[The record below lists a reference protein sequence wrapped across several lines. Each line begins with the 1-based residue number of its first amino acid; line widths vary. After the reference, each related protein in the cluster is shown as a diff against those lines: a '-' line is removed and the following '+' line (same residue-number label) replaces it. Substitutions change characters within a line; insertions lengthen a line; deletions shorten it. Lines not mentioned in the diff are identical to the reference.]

1 MAVTEQIFKEQKI
14 ADDIFVNVSF
24 TEVFFSSQMKSKEN
38 REEFHLH
45 P

>member
-1 MAVTEQIFKEQKI
+1 VTVTAQILNEQKI
-14 ADDIFVNVSF
+14 TDYIFVDVSF

-38 REEFHLH
+38 REEFHVH